1 MGQIIPVIIEVE
13 VFVRESEDH
22 FFALTETEKFLVAT
36 AVEDKLNAFKNDNY
50 RNDYT
55 IIGTQVKNVIK

>member
-36 AVEDKLNAFKNDNY
+36 AVEDKLNAFKKDNY